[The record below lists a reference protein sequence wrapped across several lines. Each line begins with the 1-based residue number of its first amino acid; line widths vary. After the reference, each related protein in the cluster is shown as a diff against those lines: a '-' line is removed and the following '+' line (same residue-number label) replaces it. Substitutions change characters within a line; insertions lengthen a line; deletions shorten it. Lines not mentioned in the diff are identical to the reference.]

1 MPLYWW
7 ITWCT
12 QTIPSNSRN
21 IAILLKP
28 FHNSSWQDTLLRDSF
43 NCPSGRTRQ
52 NHLEPEGN
60 GRPFN
65 PLSTQYLILISNIVR
80 SLFRV
85 VNYLWKGN
93 KERELACLSLVLDMY
108 GINQTS
114 GAGWPFN
121 CARAHWTLLT
131 LAVKLFIIAFAWK
144 VQHMRL
150 NLNNRLIKKT
160 RFVNFSNQEVNI
172 RLR

>member
-1 MPLYWW
+1 MARH
-7 ITWCT
+7 T
-12 QTIPSNSRN
+12 
-21 IAILLKP
+21 
-28 FHNSSWQDTLLRDSF
+28 LRDSF

-144 VQHMRL
+144 VQHIRL